1 MASRKPDRTGAP
13 QAGQVADRAP
23 DRSGARSDIVVQTRP
38 DLAREP
44 TIVLVGLM
52 GVGKTTIGRRL
63 AARLRLG
70 FVDTDR
76 EIERASGM
84 SIPEI
89 FERFGEAHFRD
100 GERRVIQRLLQGR
113 RTVLATGGGAF
124 MDPETRALI
133 LARATAIWLDADLDV
148 LAERVSRR
156 QGTRPLLAGAD
167 PRTVLGQLAAVRNP
181 IYALA
186 PVHVRSEPLPHEAT
200 VTAILKA
207 MRR

>member
-1 MASRKPDRTGAP
+1 MYSPAVMSESPKPTPKPTGRRPHARPAP
-13 QAGQVADRAP
+13 
-23 DRSGARSDIVVQTRP
+23 RSPER
-38 DLAREP
+38 

-63 AARLRLG
+63 AARLRLA

-76 EIERASGM
+76 EIERAAGLSVA
-84 SIPEI
+84 EI

-100 GERRVIQRLLQGR
+100 GERRVIQRLLAGR

-124 MDPETRALI
+124 MNETTRALI
-133 LARATAIWLDADLDV
+133 LGRATAIWLDADLDV
-148 LAERVSRR
+148 LAERVARR
-156 QGTRPLLAGAD
+156 SGTRPLLTGRN
-167 PRTVLGQLAAVRNP
+167 PREVLGELAAVRNP

-186 PVHVRSEPLPHEAT
+186 PVHIRSEPLPHEAT

-207 MRR
+207 MRRS